1 MLTGYKCKPVKKGWF
16 RLSATIETFNDEGF
30 FSRYARVDKPTRKP
44 PPRPMK
50 SLGQLEGGEVEGPPP
65 YDRPEGS
72 PPPPPKYDFVPAD
85 VDEYSASNAASSSAP
100 LSNNVTTG
108 VLN

>member
-85 VDEYSASNAASSSAP
+85 VDEYSAPNAASSSAP
-100 LSNNVTTG
+100 LSHNVTTG